1 MKWKRKSTNSVK
13 PKKEPNIFQNN
24 IKSKTCKLESN
35 ETHQIAGHDLEQRP
49 TCAIGFVPA
58 LKIVVRGVTP
68 IIGVNLPGILKNP
81 STV

>member
-1 MKWKRKSTNSVK
+1 METEIDEFCKTKKKSRKSV
-13 PKKEPNIFQNN
+13 NN

-58 LKIVVRGVTP
+58 LTLVVPLHHRGV
-68 IIGVNLPGILKNP
+68 
-81 STV
+81 